1 VTSETSEAKDA
12 NTNLR
17 CGDRKSMMIS
27 GHPSQAPRNGLTS
40 AISSRLSSSARIFE
54 AGAELGHRPLY
65 QP

>member
-1 VTSETSEAKDA
+1 MQTFVVAT
-12 NTNLR
+12 
-17 CGDRKSMMIS
+17 RKSMMVS
-27 GHPSQAPRNGLTS
+27 PSQAPGNGLTS